1 VPDHPQPQPDP
12 RAIADELESALRPL
26 EIELA
31 EAWWESNT
39 RSSPQA
45 DERRIAAELARRAL
59 LADSELF
66 HRLREAKAAIE
77 AAPVGATDP
86 RDVRRIELLHDAFVA
101 HQVPADLR
109 RAIVELET
117 AVESTFNN
125 FRGEIDGERVDDN
138 AIAEILRTGTDVD
151 ERRAAWEA
159 SKQIGG
165 QVGDRIREL
174 ARLRNRAAR
183 DLGYRDHF
191 AMALA
196 TGELDEDRLFATL
209 ADVDAATVG
218 PFTEWKAQL
227 DASLA
232 ARYGCRVDDLRPW
245 HLDDP
250 FFQSPPAE
258 GALGV
263 DEFFEGA
270 DLESLTLRTYDGL
283 GLDLRAVLDG
293 SDLYARGGK
302 SQHAFCIDIDREG
315 DVRVLCNVEPSERW
329 MDTMLHEFGH
339 AIYDRESDRTL
350 PWLLRGAAH
359 PLTTEGIA
367 MLFGRLARDPDWLAE
382 VAGVD
387 RATVDEIAPALAAAQ
402 RAALLTFARW
412 VLVMTNFERRLY
424 ADPDDDLD
432 TLWWDLVERYQQVHR
447 PDGRQA
453 PDWAAKIHLAAA
465 PVYYQNY
472 LYGELFAS
480 QLDATLTERAG
491 GLVDRPEAGE
501 LLVRDVFAP
510 SASVR
515 WDTLVE
521 RATGAPLSAHHLARQ
536 LEH

>member
-1 VPDHPQPQPDP
+1 MPDP
-12 RAIADELESALRPL
+12 HSPREVADDLEARLRPL
-26 EIELA
+26 EVELA

-45 DERRIAAELARRAL
+45 DARRIEAELARRAL
-59 LADSELF
+59 LADPSRFRTLQ
-66 HRLREAKAAIE
+66 EARAAID
-77 AAPVGATDP
+77 GNTDP
-86 RDVRRIELLHDAFVA
+86 HDVRRLELLHDAFVA

-109 RAIVELET
+109 REIVELET

-125 FRGEIDGERVDDN
+125 FRGEIAGARVDDN
-138 AIAEILRTGTDVD
+138 AIAEILRTSDD
-151 ERRAAWEA
+151 EAERRAAWEA
-159 SKQIGG
+159 SKQVGG
-165 QVGDRIREL
+165 QVADRIREL

-209 ADVDAATVG
+209 ADVDAATAE
-218 PFTEWKAQL
+218 PFTAWKAGL
-227 DASLA
+227 DAALA
-232 ARYGCRVDDLRPW
+232 RRFGCALDELRPW

-250 FFQSPPAE
+250 FFQNPPAE
-258 GALGV
+258 GALSV
-263 DEFFEGA
+263 DRFFEGA
-270 DLESLTLRTYDGL
+270 DLEALTLRTYDGL
-283 GLDLRAVLDG
+283 GLDVRPVLAH
-293 SDLYARGGK
+293 SDLYARDGK

-315 DVRVLCNVEPSERW
+315 DVRVLGNVEPSERW

-339 AIYDRESDRTL
+339 AVYDRESDRTL

-367 MLFGRLARDPDWLAE
+367 MLFGRLARHPEWLTE
-382 VAGVD
+382 VANVD
-387 RATVDEIAPALAAAQ
+387 RATVDGIAPALHEAQ

-424 ADPDDDLD
+424 ANPDDDLD
-432 TLWWDLVERYQQVHR
+432 TLWWDLVERHQQVRR
-447 PDGRQA
+447 PDGRHA

-480 QLDATLTERAG
+480 QLDATLHERAG
-491 GLVDRPEAGE
+491 GLVDRAAAGE

-510 SASVR
+510 GASVR
-515 WDTLVE
+515 WDALVE
-521 RATGAPLSAHHLARQ
+521 RATGEPLSARHLARQ